1 MARNSLH
8 LSNQSLGAF
17 GEEIVALELKSRG
30 AQILDRNWR
39 IKEGE
44 IDLVVQLPNGVIAIV
59 EVKTRSTL
67 AFGHPLESITQKK
80 SQRLQRLALAWLVT
94 HHRFGDLYQIDCA
107 AVVVDQFG
115 KHTIDY
121 RSDVL

>member
-1 MARNSLH
+1 MAEKAFHFSKQN
-8 LSNQSLGAF
+8 LGAF
-17 GEEIVALELKSRG
+17 GEEIVARELKSRG

-44 IDLVVQLPNGVIAIV
+44 IDLVAQLPSGVIAIV

-67 AFGHPLESITQKK
+67 AFGHPLESISPQK

-94 HHRFGDLYQIDCA
+94 HRRFGDVYQIDCV
-107 AVVVDQFG
+107 AVLVDQSG

>member
-1 MARNSLH
+1 MARKPFHFSK
-8 LSNQSLGAF
+8 QSLGAH
-17 GEEIVALELKSRG
+17 GEDIIALELESRG
-30 AQILDRNWR
+30 AIILDRNWR

-44 IDLVVQLPNGVIAIV
+44 IDLVAQLASGVIAIV

-67 AFGHPLESITQKK
+67 AFGHPLESINHQK

-94 HHRFGDLYQIDCA
+94 HHRFGGSYQIDCA
-107 AVVVDQFG
+107 AVLIDQFG
-115 KHTIDY
+115 EHKIDY